1 MRKGGDELLANKQ
14 AWLFFSCFFLRFFR
28 CVPTKK
34 ATKEGLPWKPVVV
47 KCFYQN
53 SPPFCQQTWTL
64 SERFS
69 KTYLC
74 RSATICTYGRSKW
87 GVAGVISFSILYNI
101 PRFFEVS
108 WEETEEGLLQPQMT
122 SLRQDAYYISI
133 YITWMYLVFMYV
145 LPFGGLSVLNLLIFL
160 DVR

>member
-1 MRKGGDELLANKQ
+1 MT
-14 AWLFFSCFFLRFFR
+14 FFSCFFLRFFR

-34 ATKEGLPWKPVVV
+34 KATKEGLPWKPLLV